1 MGCIFLLTSR
11 WAYNLGVYKWGG
23 GGRSEGGVY
32 GPTKVQLKDNRINCT
47 GAI

>member
-23 GGRSEGGVY
+23 GRGEGGVY